1 MKKYQ
6 FKKSLLFSTI
16 FRSSDKG
23 GRQFNDVY
31 NAYFLLGERA
41 WPSIMDGYILE
52 ASEFHEGIARVRKYT
67 YDWNSTKYVIRKEW
81 CQEVTE

>member
-16 FRSSDKG
+16 FRSSDKVG
-23 GRQFNDVY
+23 HQFNYVY
-31 NAYFLLGERA
+31 AAYRLLGERA
-41 WPSIMDGYILE
+41 WPSVMDGYILE
-52 ASEFHEGIARVRKYT
+52 ASEFHEGIARVRKYPNDSDNIT
-67 YDWNSTKYVIRKEW
+67 YVIRKDW